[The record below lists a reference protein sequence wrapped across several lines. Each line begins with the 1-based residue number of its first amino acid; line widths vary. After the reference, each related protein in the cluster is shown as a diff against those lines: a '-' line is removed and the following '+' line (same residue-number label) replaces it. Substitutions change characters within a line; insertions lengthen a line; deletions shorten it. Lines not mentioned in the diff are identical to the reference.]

1 MFRTLRRQD
10 KKMDQSLT
18 IDILKKANVG
28 VLSTI
33 GEDGYPYGIALN
45 YIYYNHHIYF
55 HCATKGH
62 KLDNI
67 LFSDK
72 VSFTVFD
79 DVEVKGEQLTT
90 FYRSV
95 VVFGRAKVID
105 DKEEILVALVKKYAN
120 MNESIIQKMIHKEI
134 DLTSI
139 VEIDIEHITG
149 KIGEK

>member
-1 MFRTLRRQD
+1 MFKELIRQD
-10 KKMDQSLT
+10 KKMSQSLT
-18 IDILKKANVG
+18 YEVLKKASIG

-33 GEDGYPYGIALN
+33 GKDGYPYGVALN

-55 HCATKGH
+55 HCAKEGH

-79 DVEVKGEQLTT
+79 NVEVKGDKLTT

-95 VVFGRAKVID
+95 VVFGRAKVIEAQED
-105 DKEEILVALVKKYAN
+105 ILMALVKKYAN
-120 MNESIIQKMIHKEI
+120 LNDEMIRKMIRNEI
-134 DLTSI
+134 DVTSI

-149 KIGEK
+149 KIGDK